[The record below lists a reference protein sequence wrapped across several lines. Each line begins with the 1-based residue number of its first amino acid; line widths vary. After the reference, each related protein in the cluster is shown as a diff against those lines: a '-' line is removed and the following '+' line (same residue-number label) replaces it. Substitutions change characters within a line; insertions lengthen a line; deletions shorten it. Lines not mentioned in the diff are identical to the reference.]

1 MNELRITIDCPDIIR
16 AAEIIAEAIRGGAT
30 HMDKKPPR
38 HRVVFSKN
46 DITAMNA
53 MILGGKGIDEIAKTF
68 GCHPSTV
75 YRRRELL
82 SREVGV

>member
-30 HMDKKPPR
+30 HMDKKT
-38 HRVVFSKN
+38 HRRRTRFSEN
-46 DITAMNA
+46 DIISMNA
-53 MILGGKGIDEIAKTF
+53 MILGGKDVNEIAAVF
-68 GCHPSTV
+68 GCCPSTV
-75 YRRRELL
+75 YRRRELI